1 MEENST
7 LIKHPDNEIAYVT
20 TKVYNVN
27 VKFMIDTGANVSL
40 IDTNM
45 YDKIKK
51 ESKISLPML
60 PVSNIVLIGATGR
73 QNKTIKRQVSLEVI
87 SNGETLPMIF

>member
-7 LIKHPDNEIAYVT
+7 LIKHPDNEIAYVIA
-20 TKVYNVN
+20 KVYGVT

-45 YDKIKK
+45 YEKIQK
-51 ESKISLPML
+51 ESKISLP
-60 PVSNIVLIGATGR
+60 
-73 QNKTIKRQVSLEVI
+73 
-87 SNGETLPMIF
+87 TLQMCIRDRLAKSTLQDGVYLTH